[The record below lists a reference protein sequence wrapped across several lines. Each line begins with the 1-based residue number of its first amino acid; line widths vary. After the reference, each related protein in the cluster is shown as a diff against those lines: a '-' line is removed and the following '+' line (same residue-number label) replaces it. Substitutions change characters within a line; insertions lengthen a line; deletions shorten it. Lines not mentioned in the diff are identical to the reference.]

1 MIVGVPKEVK
11 NNEKRVPILP
21 FGVEDLV
28 KSGHKVIVETMAGIG
43 SGFSDELYE
52 KYGATIVSKAEEV
65 FFKSELMDLSFFKVS
80 LENTSIFLFG
90 YIFFKILIHFNI
102 KYPWLNQN

>member
-28 KSGHKVIVETMAGIG
+28 KSGHKVIVETLAGLG
-43 SGFSDELYE
+43 SGFSDDLYQ
-52 KYGATIVSKAEEV
+52 KYGATIVSNAKDV
-65 FFKSELMDLSFFKVS
+65 YSNSELIIKVK
-80 LENTSIFLFG
+80 E
-90 YIFFKILIHFNI
+90 
-102 KYPWLNQN
+102 P